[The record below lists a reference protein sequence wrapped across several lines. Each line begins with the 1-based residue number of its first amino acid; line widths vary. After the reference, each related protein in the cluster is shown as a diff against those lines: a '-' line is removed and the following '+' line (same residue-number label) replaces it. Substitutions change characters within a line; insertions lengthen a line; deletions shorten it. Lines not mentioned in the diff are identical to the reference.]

1 MVPIKEALTFD
12 DVTLAPKYSEILPS
26 DVDTSIKLTETLKLK
41 IPLLSSAMDT
51 VTESKMAIAIAK
63 SGGLGIIHRNL
74 DIKKQILEIK
84 KVKKQKLLVGAAVG
98 AGPNEFNRAEGI
110 LKENIDMIVVD
121 TAHGHTKKVSEIIKF
136 IKKNK
141 NKRTA
146 LCAGNIATP
155 EAAKFL
161 LKLGV
166 DIIKEGVDLIVVDTA
181 HGHTKK
187 VGEIIRFIK
196 KIKNNKIALCAGN
209 IATPEAAKYLIKLGV
224 DIIKIGIGPGSIC
237 TTRLVAGIGVPQLSA
252 ILSVRNGI
260 KNKNVKIISDG
271 GIKYSGDLA
280 KAFAAGADAVMI
292 GSLFAGTDETPG
304 KLIKKNGKLF
314 KSFRGMGS
322 VGAMNKGSADR
333 YFQTKQKDSS
343 KYVPEGVEGFVKYKG
358 DVGSIVYKLIGGL
371 KSSMGYLGSK
381 NIIKLRNKPNFV
393 KITKAGFYESM
404 VHNVDVVKND
414 SKY

>member
-12 DVTLAPKYSEILPS
+12 DVTLSPRYSKILPA
-26 DVDTSIKLTETLKLK
+26 DADTSIKLSKTLKLK
-41 IPLLSSAMDT
+41 IPILSSAMDT
-51 VTESKMAIAIAK
+51 ITESKMAIALAK
-63 SGGLGIIHRNL
+63 AGGLGIIHRNL
-74 DIKKQILEIK
+74 DLKDQVLEIR
-84 KVKKQKLLVGAAVG
+84 KVKKHKLLVGAAVG
-98 AGPNEFNRAEGI
+98 AGPKEFKRAQVI
-110 LKENIDMIVVD
+110 LKENLDMIVVD

-136 IKKNK
+136 IKKIK
-141 NKRTA
+141 NKKTA

-166 DIIKEGVDLIVVDTA
+166 DIIKV
-181 HGHTKK
+181 
-187 VGEIIRFIK
+187 
-196 KIKNNKIALCAGN
+196 
-209 IATPEAAKYLIKLGV
+209 
-224 DIIKIGIGPGSIC
+224 GIGPGSIC

-252 ILSVRNGI
+252 ILNVRNGI
-260 KNKNVKIISDG
+260 KNKSVKIISDG

-304 KLIKKNGKLF
+304 KLIERNGKLF

-322 VGAMNKGSADR
+322 VGAMNKGSSDR
-333 YFQTKQKDSS
+333 YFQTKQKDIS
-343 KYVPEGVEGFVKYKG
+343 KYVPEGVEGLSKYKG
-358 DVGSIVYKLIGGL
+358 KVDGVIYKLVGGL
-371 KSSMGYLGSK
+371 RSSMGYLGSK
-381 NIIKLRNKPNFV
+381 QIKYLRNKPQFV

-404 VHNVDVVKND
+404 VHNVDVVKSD

>member
-26 DVDTSIKLTETLKLK
+26 EVNTGVTLTKNLHLK

-63 SGGLGIIHRNL
+63 AGGIGVIHRNL

-98 AGPNEFNRAEGI
+98 AGPNEFVRAKAI
-110 LKENIDMIVVD
+110 LKEGI
-121 TAHGHTKKVSEIIKF
+121 
-136 IKKNK
+136 
-141 NKRTA
+141 
-146 LCAGNIATP
+146 
-155 EAAKFL
+155 
-161 LKLGV
+161 
-166 DIIKEGVDLIVVDTA
+166 DLIVVDTA

-187 VGEIIRFIK
+187 VGEIIKFIK

-252 ILSVRNGI
+252 ILSVRNGL

-333 YFQTKQKDSS
+333 YFQKKQKDTS
-343 KYVPEGVEGFVKYKG
+343 KYVPEGVEGFAKYKG
-358 DVGSIVYKLIGGL
+358 NVENVIYRLIGGL

-404 VHNVDVVKND
+404 VHNVDVVKSD

>member
-1 MVPIKEALTFD
+1 MDPIKEALTFD
-12 DVTLAPKYSEILPS
+12 DVTLAPKYSDILPS
-26 DVDTSIKLTETLKLK
+26 EVDTSIILSKFLKLK
-41 IPLLSSAMDT
+41 IPLLTSAMDT
-51 VTESKMAIAIAK
+51 ITESKMAIAIAK

-74 DIKKQILEIK
+74 DIKKQVLEVR

-98 AGPNEFNRAEGI
+98 AGPNEFKRAEAL
-110 LKENIDMIVVD
+110 LKEKLDMIVVD
-121 TAHGHTKKVSEIIKF
+121 TAHGHTKKVSEIIRF
-136 IKKNK
+136 IKKIK
-141 NKRTA
+141 SKKTA

-155 EAAKFL
+155 DAAKFL

-166 DIIKEGVDLIVVDTA
+166 DVIKV
-181 HGHTKK
+181 
-187 VGEIIRFIK
+187 
-196 KIKNNKIALCAGN
+196 
-209 IATPEAAKYLIKLGV
+209 
-224 DIIKIGIGPGSIC
+224 GIGPGSIC

-252 ILSVRNGI
+252 ILNVRNGI

-333 YFQTKQKDSS
+333 YFQKKQKDSS
-343 KYVPEGVEGFVKYKG
+343 KYVPEGVEGLAKYKG
-358 DVGSIVYKLIGGL
+358 KVDKVVFKLVGGL
-371 KSSMGYLGSK
+371 RSSMGYLGSK
-381 NIIKLRNKPNFV
+381 QIKYLRYKPQFV

-404 VHNVDVVKND
+404 VHNVDIVKSD